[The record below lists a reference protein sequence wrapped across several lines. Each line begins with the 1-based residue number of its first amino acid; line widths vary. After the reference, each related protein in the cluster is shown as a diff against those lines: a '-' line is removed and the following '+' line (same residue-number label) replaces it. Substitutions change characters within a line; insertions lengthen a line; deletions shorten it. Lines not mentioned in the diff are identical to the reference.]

1 MLFYEAIDHFPVDI
15 RATAELWLWPVN
27 FEPDEKPDHE
37 RRTFDCPRCEHQM
50 VTVVKVR

>member
-1 MLFYEAIDHFPVDI
+1 MTTLELI
-15 RATAELWLWPVN
+15 AEGRPACPQCGWSMWPVN
-27 FEPDEKPDHE
+27 FTPDEKTDYE